1 LRPPPAAGRAEYRG
15 ARRSDSRRSDSNR
28 DSRPSESRP
37 FESRSRSASASASA
51 SASGS
56 ESFERPS
63 ARGSNPEIRVGSQP
77 QIRVGSNSESRAG
90 SNPQIP
96 TGSQRVGSNP
106 QIPTGSQRIGSNPQI
121 PVGAAVDM
129 PAAAA
134 GANPA
139 GANPAGANPIN
150 APMMGAIDPLAVP
163 VPPELGGPIYGWI
176 RRLALQADLQ
186 GADKLLREAFI
197 DLTSSLSVSIIYP
210 GAEGL
215 WSLGEDGEIPKEA
228 TPIVAVAQARRAMIA
243 THTALIPVVT
253 STETVAVVVLTRN
266 PRNPGYHPVEQLAAV
281 ALARE
286 AAAILHHLA
295 VAHLQ
300 RASEIK
306 ADQGGLYRGEALE
319 AHRTRGNEGVPV
331 NLSPSWIKR
340 AYPFLLASIL
350 IALVASIFITVP
362 TYSSGMGV
370 VYLQGMPITAP
381 AAGTVDKIYVTP
393 GQQVKEGTP
402 LVLLHSQQE
411 DDELRAAQTEA
422 DNTITQYLHDP
433 SDEMTRKTMIGALNK
448 VDLAKARVAAR
459 VVRARSDG
467 TVSDI
472 RVQLGALLQPGE
484 PILQV
489 VDPKADPEM
498 WAFLPGKDRPRLR
511 PGQTLQV
518 EIVGFT
524 KTREKVAI
532 TYVSPETFGAAE
544 VAKIVGPTLAD
555 SIKMPPGSYVWVKAK
570 MPKKFKTQHSTLWY
584 HHGMVAKT
592 EVKIQEKPFLVTL
605 LPSLEKYLPD

>member
-1 LRPPPAAGRAEYRG
+1 
-15 ARRSDSRRSDSNR
+15 
-28 DSRPSESRP
+28 
-37 FESRSRSASASASA
+37 
-51 SASGS
+51 
-56 ESFERPS
+56 
-63 ARGSNPEIRVGSQP
+63 
-77 QIRVGSNSESRAG
+77 
-90 SNPQIP
+90 
-96 TGSQRVGSNP
+96 
-106 QIPTGSQRIGSNPQI
+106 
-121 PVGAAVDM
+121 M
-129 PAAAA
+129 PAA
-134 GANPA
+134 A

-340 AYPFLLASIL
+340 AYPFLIASIL

-592 EVKIQEKPFLVTL
+592 EVKIQVKPFLVTL